1 MAELRVVVP
10 TNDFSPLQL
19 LREIRDVMTGTAKV
33 QTKLDRLVTII
44 SDRLAADVCSI
55 YIMRLGQIL
64 ELYATAGLKAEAIHQ
79 TRLAI
84 GEGLVGEIASDA
96 TPLNL
101 ADAQSHPKF
110 AYRPETGEEI
120 YQSFVGVPIMSHHQ
134 VLGVLVVQGKTSR
147 VYSDLQMEVLQTIA
161 MVIAELAVSQQLVDR
176 MALARERVT
185 AGESHVCSGQKLSP
199 GLSKAPA
206 VLHRPAIEIKKLV
219 ADDPQAEEV
228 RLNEAII
235 SLQQSVQSLLDA
247 PHVRENQTHADIMET
262 YRMFTQDQGWI
273 GSLVAAVQTGLT
285 AEAAVKKVL
294 EDLHV
299 RLASAK
305 NPYVRQRIEDLED
318 ISTRLLHHLCGVCYT
333 AAQDALPENFI
344 LVAKSLGP
352 AELLEYPHDHIK
364 GIVLEKGSAGSHIT
378 LIARMMDIPVVSGVD
393 DVTDIIQSGDM
404 VVVDGDNGEV
414 YIRPSDDFRQ
424 EINEHIALRELK
436 NLAFESTRDLSS
448 VTVDGVEVSLNLNV
462 GLHLDGRSLAAKDVS
477 GIGLYRTEL
486 PYLAASSFPTV
497 EAQRKIYSHVLEQAH
512 GKRVV
517 FRTFDIGGDKEV
529 PYLHTEAE
537 ENPAMGWRATRIG
550 LDQPMLL
557 RHQLRALLESAAGT
571 ELSVMFPMIAA
582 VYELDDAKQ
591 LLELE
596 MQYIRD
602 EGGTLPSRV
611 RVGVMLEIPSL
622 LFDLDALLKRVEF
635 ISIGSND
642 LLQFFFAADRANDRV
657 VSRYDVLSPP
667 VLRMMRMIF
676 EKCTNAHVDVG
687 FCGNMVAKPLEA
699 MALMACGLRNM
710 SVPPACVGA
719 IKQMVRSVQLKDLT
733 NYMDMILEWD
743 EVSLRQ
749 HLQSYAKDHKV
760 HLV

>member
-1 MAELRVVVP
+1 MPSSEA
-10 TNDFSPLQL
+10 SPLQL
-19 LREIRDVMTGTAKV
+19 LREIRDVMTGALKV
-33 QTKLDRLVTII
+33 QEKLDRLVAIM
-44 SDRLAADVCSI
+44 SDRLSADVCSI
-55 YIMRLGQIL
+55 YIMRPGQIL
-64 ELYATAGLKAEAIHQ
+64 ELFASAGLKEEAIHQ

-96 TPLNL
+96 KSLNL

-147 VYSDLQMEVLQTIA
+147 VYSDLQMEVLQTVA
-161 MVIAELAVSQQLVDR
+161 MVLAELAVSQQLVDR

-185 AGESHVCSGQKLSP
+185 AGESHSCTGQKLSP
-199 GLSKAPA
+199 GLAKAPA
-206 VLHRPAIEIKKLV
+206 VLHRPVIEIDKLV
-219 ADDPQAEEV
+219 ADDPHAEEL
-228 RLNEAII
+228 RLLEAVT
-235 SLQQSVQSLLDA
+235 SLQQSVESLLDA

-273 GSLVAAVQTGLT
+273 GSLTAAVHTGLT

-299 RLASAK
+299 RLASAR

-318 ISTRLLHHLCGVCYT
+318 ISTRLLHHLCGVHYT
-333 AAQDALPENFI
+333 SAQEALPEGFI

-378 LIARMMDIPVVSGVD
+378 LIARMMDIPVVSGVEN
-393 DVTDIIQSGDM
+393 VTDIIQSGDM

-436 NLAFESTRDLSS
+436 NLAFESTRSLPS
-448 VTVDGVEVSLNLNV
+448 VTVDAVPIALNLNV
-462 GLHLDGRSLAAKDVS
+462 GLHLDARSIAAQDVE

-486 PYLAASSFPTV
+486 PYLAATSFPTV
-497 EAQRKIYSHVLEQAH
+497 EAQKKIYSNVLEQA
-512 GKRVV
+512 GDKRVI

-557 RHQLRALLESAAGT
+557 RHQLRALLESANGS
-571 ELSVMFPMIAA
+571 ELSVMFPMIATVA
-582 VYELDDAKQ
+582 ELDDAKA
-591 LLELE
+591 LLDLEL
-596 MQYIRD
+596 QYLQQD
-602 EGGTLPSRV
+602 GGVMPSKL

-622 LFDLDALLKRVEF
+622 LFDMDALLKRVQF

-642 LLQFFFAADRANDRV
+642 LLQFFFAADRSNDRV
-657 VSRYDVLSPP
+657 VSRYDVLSPA
-667 VLRMMRMIF
+667 VLRMMRFIF
-676 EKCTNAHVDVG
+676 EKCAKAGVDVG
-687 FCGNMVAKPLEA
+687 FCGNMVTRPLEA
-699 MALMACGLRNM
+699 MALMACGLR
-710 SVPPACVGA
+710 SLSIPPAAVGA
-719 IKQMVRSVQLKDLT
+719 IKQMVRSVNLKDIT
-733 NYMDMILEWD
+733 SYMDMILEWD
-743 EVSLRQ
+743 EASLRN

>member
-1 MAELRVVVP
+1 MAELRVVAQSNEV
-10 TNDFSPLQL
+10 SPLQL
-19 LREIRDVMTGTAKV
+19 LREIRDVMTSADKV
-33 QTKLDRLVTII
+33 QTKLDRLVHLM
-44 SDRLAADVCSI
+44 SNRLSADVCSI
-55 YIMRLGQIL
+55 YIMRAGQVL
-64 ELYATAGLKAEAIHQ
+64 ELYASAGLRAEAIHQ

-147 VYSDLQMEVLQTIA
+147 VYSELQMEVLQTVA
-161 MVIAELAVSQQLVDR
+161 MVLAELAVSQQLVDR

-185 AGESHVCSGQKLSP
+185 AGESQACSGQKLSP
-199 GLSKAPA
+199 GLAKAPA
-206 VLHRPAIEIKKLV
+206 VLHRPAIEIQKLV
-219 ADDPQAEEV
+219 ADDVVLEEK
-228 RLNEAII
+228 RLNEAVI
-235 SLQQSVQSLLDA
+235 SLQKSIESLLDS

-262 YRMFTQDQGWI
+262 YRMFTQDQGWL
-273 GSLVAAVQTGLT
+273 GSLVAAVHTGLT

-299 RLASAK
+299 RLANAR

-318 ISTRLLHHLCGVCYT
+318 ISTRLLHHLCGVHYT
-333 AAQDALPENFI
+333 SAQDALPEHFI

-352 AELLEYPHDHIK
+352 AELLEYPHTHIK

-436 NLAFESTRDLSS
+436 NLAYESTRGLPS
-448 VTVDGVEVSLNLNV
+448 VTIDGVHISLNLNV
-462 GLHLDGRSLAAKDVS
+462 GLHLDARSIAAQDVD

-486 PYLAASSFPTV
+486 PYLAATSFPTV
-497 EAQRKIYSHVLEQAH
+497 EAQKKIYGAVLEQAKD
-512 GKRVV
+512 KRVI

-557 RHQLRALLESAAGT
+557 RYQLRALLESANGG
-571 ELSVMFPMIAA
+571 ELSVMFPMIAS
-582 VYELDDAKQ
+582 VSELDDAKG

-596 MQYIRD
+596 LHHMRT
-602 EGGTLPSRV
+602 EGGVLPSSI

-622 LFDLDALLKRVEF
+622 LFDMPALLKRVDF
-635 ISIGSND
+635 ISVGSND
-642 LLQFFFAADRANDRV
+642 LLQFFFAADRSNDRV
-657 VSRYDVLSPP
+657 VSRYDVLSAS
-667 VLRMMRMIF
+667 VLRMMRFIF
-676 EKCTNAHVDVG
+676 TSCEQAGVDVG
-687 FCGNMVAKPLEA
+687 FCGNMVTRPLEA
-699 MALMACGLRNM
+699 MALMACGLRSL
-710 SVPPACVGA
+710 SVPPAAVGA
-719 IKQMVRSVQLKDLT
+719 IKQMVRSLNLADAT
-733 NYMDMILEWD
+733 AYMQMILEWD
-743 EVSLRQ
+743 ETSLRQ

-760 HLV
+760 YLV